1 MKVYPNNDG
10 SYDVVNLNKVLFHVE
25 EGRPLKLIGRV
36 NEKWQHP
43 RKRLNTIPLSV
54 LRWEGEIISKK
65 L

>member
-1 MKVYPNNDG
+1 
-10 SYDVVNLNKVLFHVE
+10 
-25 EGRPLKLIGRV
+25 LIGRV